1 MEIIY
6 IKFHSNLPGPKKST
20 EVTWYQ
26 GMEK

>member
-1 MEIIY
+1 MVIIY
-6 IKFHSNLPGPKKST
+6 IKFHSNLPRPKELT